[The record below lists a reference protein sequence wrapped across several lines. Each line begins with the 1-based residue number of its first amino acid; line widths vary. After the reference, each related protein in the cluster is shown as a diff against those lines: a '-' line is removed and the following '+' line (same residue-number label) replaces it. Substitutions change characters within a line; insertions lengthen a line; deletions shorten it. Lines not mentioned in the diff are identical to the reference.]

1 MKQLNISIL
10 LAVLMS
16 MVGAKAFAYD
26 IEVKNADGVTIYYN
40 YTSDGL
46 ELEVTKGNSSYSGN
60 VVIPDEV
67 TYMNRTRKVTS
78 IGNAFFGCTG
88 LTSVTI
94 CNSVTSIG
102 KRVFYGCSGLASVTI
117 GNSVT
122 SIGEKAFYKCSGL
135 KSINI
140 PNSVTSIGEEAFY
153 YCNSLEKV
161 IVKDIA
167 AWCRIEFG
175 SNPLIKAGHLYSDEN
190 TEITDLV
197 IPNSVTSIGES
208 AFSHCSGLKSV
219 TIPNSVTRIGS
230 DAFSGCNSLEKV
242 IVKDIAA
249 WCRIKFGSNP
259 LSCAEHLYSD
269 ENTEITDLVIP
280 SSVTWIDKY
289 AFYNCKGLK
298 SVTIG
303 NSVTWIGKYAFYN
316 CKGLKSVTIGNS
328 VTWIG
333 DYAFYDCDGLTSV
346 TIPNSVTSIG
356 SSAFSGCS
364 GLTSVTIPNS
374 VTSIGSSAFSGCK
387 GLTAVTIGN
396 SVTSIGEYAF
406 DSDNLATVVSLIE
419 NPFKINSNV
428 FSQNT
433 LMNATLCV
441 PTGTKD
447 KYKATEGW
455 KNFVFIEEGYDT
467 DIRTIQIDATCKS
480 SQYTL
485 DGKKCVEGK
494 KGLMLVRYSDGTVKK
509 VIVK

>member
-26 IEVKNADGVTIYYN
+26 IEVKNADGVTIFYN
-40 YTSDGL
+40 YISDGL

-78 IGNAFFGCTG
+78 IGNIAFYACSS
-88 LTSVTI
+88 LTSVI
-94 CNSVTSIG
+94 
-102 KRVFYGCSGLASVTI
+102 
-117 GNSVT
+117 
-122 SIGEKAFYKCSGL
+122 
-135 KSINI
+135 
-140 PNSVTSIGEEAFY
+140 
-153 YCNSLEKV
+153 
-161 IVKDIA
+161 
-167 AWCRIEFG
+167 
-175 SNPLIKAGHLYSDEN
+175 
-190 TEITDLV
+190 

-208 AFSHCSGLKSV
+208 AFSRCSGLTSIN
-219 TIPNSVTRIGS
+219 IPNSVTSIGES
-230 DAFSGCNSLEKV
+230 AFYDCNSLEKV

-249 WCRIKFGSNP
+249 WCRIKFENGSNP
-259 LSCAEHLYSD
+259 LSYAEHLYSD

-280 SSVTWIDKY
+280 SSVTSIGKY
-289 AFYNCKGLK
+289 AFYKCSGLK
-298 SVTIG
+298 SVTIPNSVTSIGRSAFNNCSGLTSVTIPNSVTTIGDYVFSCCDGLTSVTIG
-303 NSVTWIGKYAFYN
+303 NSVTSIGEKAFSV
-316 CKGLKSVTIGNS
+316 CTGLTSVTIPNS
-328 VTWIG
+328 VTSIG
-333 DYAFYDCDGLTSV
+333 YYAFSECYGLTSV

-356 SSAFSGCS
+356 SGAFSWCS
-364 GLTSVTIPNS
+364 GLTS
-374 VTSIGSSAFSGCK
+374 
-387 GLTAVTIGN
+387 VTIGN
-396 SVTSIGEYAF
+396 SVTSIGDYAF
-406 DSDNLATVVSLIE
+406 KCDNLATVVSLIK
-419 NPFKINSNV
+419 NPFKIYSSV
-428 FSQNT
+428 FSKNT
-433 LMNATLCV
+433 LMNATLYV

-455 KNFVFIEEGYDT
+455 KNFLFIEEGIGT